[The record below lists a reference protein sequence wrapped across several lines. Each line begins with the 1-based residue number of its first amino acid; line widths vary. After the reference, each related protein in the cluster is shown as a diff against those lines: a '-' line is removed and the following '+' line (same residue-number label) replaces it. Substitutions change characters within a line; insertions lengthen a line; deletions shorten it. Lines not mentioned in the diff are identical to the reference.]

1 MAKARFFRKPNN
13 VVILYLPNSHVLSS
27 LEDRFVECDQNGKDL
42 KKEVKKEA
50 KKK

>member
-1 MAKARFFRKPNN
+1 MAKLWFFRKPNN
-13 VVILYLPNSHVLSS
+13 VVILYLPKVHVLSS

-42 KKEVKKEA
+42 KKEVKKT